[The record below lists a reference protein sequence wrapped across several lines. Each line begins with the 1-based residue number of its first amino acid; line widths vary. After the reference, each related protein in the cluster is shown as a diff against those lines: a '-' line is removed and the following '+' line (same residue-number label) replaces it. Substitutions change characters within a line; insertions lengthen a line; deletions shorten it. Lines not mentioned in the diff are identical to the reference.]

1 MDKKV
6 VGKMEKEKESLPDGS
21 ASEFGSCL
29 GLAPRS
35 PAIGLFAL
43 FVYSVCPVCIDSR
56 GTKKRKSSSRL
67 PRLPP

>member
-29 GLAPRS
+29 GLAP
-35 PAIGLFAL
+35 
-43 FVYSVCPVCIDSR
+43 
-56 GTKKRKSSSRL
+56 
-67 PRLPP
+67 